1 MAKGTSAWRGKVAFI
16 AGGSSGIGLAC
27 ARSLVS
33 QGARV
38 WILARRQ
45 KLLDEASAQLQT
57 GPGEFCGAISADL
70 TQPVEVQAALEHIVQ
85 VSGLPD
91 LVINSVG
98 TTFPAFFENH
108 DLQIFHHLMEVN
120 YFGAVY
126 LAKVVI
132 PGMVARGSG
141 HLVNVAS
148 MAAQVGLFGYTAYSA
163 SKFALRGF
171 SDALRCEV
179 KPKGVRL
186 SLVFPPDTDTPQLAW
201 ENSIKPPEL
210 KALETVAGELSP
222 DEVAEMMLK
231 HVARGRYIIVPGIE
245 NQMLFRAFDLAGS
258 LSYPVLDWLIRQSIR
273 KVQR

>member
-1 MAKGTSAWRGKVAFI
+1 
-16 AGGSSGIGLAC
+16 LAC
-27 ARSLVS
+27 ARSLVA

-45 KLLDEASAQLQT
+45 NLLDQASAQLQT

-70 TQPVEVQAALEHIVQ
+70 TQPEQVQAAVEHIVR
-85 VSGLPD
+85 VTGLPE

-98 TTFPAFFENH
+98 TTFPAFFEAH
-108 DLQIFHHLMEVN
+108 DLQVFHRLMEVN

-126 LAKVVI
+126 LAKAII
-132 PGMVARGSG
+132 PGMVSRGSG
-141 HLVNVAS
+141 HLVNIAS
-148 MAAQVGLFGYTAYSA
+148 MAAQVGLYGYTAYSA

-222 DEVAEMMLK
+222 DEVAEITLRDA
-231 HVARGRYIIVPGIE
+231 ARGRYIIVPGIE
-245 NQMLFRAFDLAGS
+245 NQILFRAFDLAGS
-258 LSYPVLDWLIRQSIR
+258 QAFTVLDWLIRQSIR
-273 KVQR
+273 KVQPKV

>member
-1 MAKGTSAWRGKVAFI
+1 MVKQTSAWRGKVAFI

-27 ARSLVS
+27 ARLLVA
-33 QGARV
+33 QGARI

-45 KLLDEASAQLQT
+45 NLLDEASAQLQI
-57 GPGEFCGAISADL
+57 GPGELCGAIRADL
-70 TQPVEVQAALEHIVQ
+70 TQPEQVQAALEQVVQ

-108 DLQIFHHLMEVN
+108 NLQVFHHLMEVN

-126 LAKVVI
+126 LAKAII

-148 MAAQVGLFGYTAYSA
+148 MAAQIGVFGYTAYTA

-171 SDALRCEV
+171 SDSLRCEV
-179 KPKGVRL
+179 SPKGVRL

-210 KALETVAGELSP
+210 KALETLAGILSP
-222 DEVAEMMLK
+222 DEVAEITLRDA
-231 HVARGRYIIVPGIE
+231 ARGRYIIVPGME
-245 NQMLFRAFDLAGS
+245 NKLLFRVFDLAGS
-258 LSYPVLDWLIRQSIR
+258 LSYPILDWLTRQSKR
-273 KVQR
+273 KVQG